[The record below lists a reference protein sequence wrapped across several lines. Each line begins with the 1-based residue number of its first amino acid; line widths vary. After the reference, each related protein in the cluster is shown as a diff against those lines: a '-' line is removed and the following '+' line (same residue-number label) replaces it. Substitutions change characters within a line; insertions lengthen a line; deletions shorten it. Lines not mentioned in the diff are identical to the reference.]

1 MSVSD
6 STIGGGSGYYKY
18 AISPIVLIVPI
29 AVIAAVAGKGF
40 KPAGVPALFIA
51 GVSCI
56 YLIMTCFYV
65 MLCRGRKTK
74 AAAAVACVTD
84 GMLLIFFSAMFDSG
98 ALLSFLGFIAVI
110 WGIAIGISMAVPSGE
125 SLFARKIDRIVPT
138 GIGVDELRKIIDSIQ
153 FPCVFLEKNDSGA
166 ERILT
171 FNAPF
176 VNDFKLDKKKI
187 PDSSLESLLNIEPGT
202 AQMTYGG
209 EEWVVKRTTRGRQI
223 LMMFSPVVRSKEA
236 SKIEVFDAIDP
247 ATGLYVEGFMKYKA
261 KSDVE
266 SINRGKRKLSVAFFK
281 LSFPHGVTIG
291 VSEAEQKLAHV
302 VMGRIIHQ
310 SIRACDSAYRTCGDE
325 VLLFMPDTPNSGS
338 KIVVSRIYAG
348 LKSTTA
354 VECPVLAKCIL
365 DYVDKDFVGNAD
377 LPPYDKILEEMSIMF
392 YRKYP
397 DLAAVS

>member
-1 MSVSD
+1 MSD
-6 STIGGGSGYYKY
+6 ATIGNGRGFYKY
-18 AISPIVLIVPI
+18 AISPVALIVPI
-29 AVIAAVAGKGF
+29 AALAAITGKGF
-40 KPAGVPALFIA
+40 KPAGVPGVFTA
-51 GVSCI
+51 GVAFI
-56 YLIMTCFYV
+56 YLILTYFYV
-65 MLCRGRKTK
+65 MLCRTGKMK
-74 AAAAVACVTD
+74 AAVAVTCVTN
-84 GMLLIFFSAMFDSG
+84 GMLLIFFSAMFGSG
-98 ALLSFLGFIAVI
+98 ILLSFLGFIVVI
-110 WGIAIGISMAVPSGE
+110 SGIAVGISLAVPSGE

-138 GIGVDELRKIIDSIQ
+138 GISVGELRKIIDSIQ
-153 FPCVFLEKNDSGA
+153 FPCVFLEKNDSGV

-176 VNDFKLDKKKI
+176 VSDFKLDKKKI
-187 PDSSLESLLNIEPGT
+187 LESSLESLLSLEPGT
-202 AQMTYGG
+202 TQMKYDG
-209 EEWVVKRTTRGRQI
+209 EEWVVKRTTRGKQI

-266 SINRGKRKLSVAFFK
+266 SINRGKRKVSIAFFK
-281 LSFPHGVTIG
+281 LSFPQGVTIE
-291 VSEAEQKLAHV
+291 VSEEEQKLARV

-310 SIRACDSAYRTCGDE
+310 SIRVCDSAYRTSGDE

-365 DYVDKDFVGNAD
+365 DCVDKDFIGGAD

-397 DLAAVS
+397 DLAAVN